1 MALCNTPQNEVGGKD
16 LLLKKAKCF
25 ETGATTDTQTALTL
39 TAHGAKVGDLIKFVT
54 IGDLTV
60 VNTNDYYLV
69 REVVDANTITI
80 RAEIGGAAI
89 TFDETETGLEILVFR
104 NLGGLRSKE
113 FGLASEAVDIT
124 NVDSDEWSTMLDGA
138 GIRSASFSG
147 SGVWTNELVFQ
158 EFFGDFLANRLVN
171 QALVDV
177 KTGRVYAGRFK
188 ITELSV
194 SGDYDAEGTYSVSG
208 ESSGAIDV
216 FTFEVA

>member
-1 MALCNTPQNEVGGKD
+1 MALCNTIQNEVGGKD

-25 ETGATTDTQTALTL
+25 ETGATTNNSSALTL

-54 IGDLTV
+54 VGALTA

-69 REVVDANTITI
+69 RDVTNANTITI
-80 RAEIGGAAI
+80 RALINGPAVVFDAA
-89 TFDETETGLEILVFR
+89 ETNLEILVYR

-113 FGLASEAVDIT
+113 FGLSSEAVDIT

-138 GIRSASFSG
+138 GVRSASFSG
-147 SGVWTNELVFQ
+147 SGVWTNEVVFQ
-158 EFFGDFLANRLVN
+158 EFFADFLANRLVN
-171 QALVDV
+171 QALVDA

-208 ESSGAIDV
+208 ESSGPIDV
-216 FTFEVA
+216 FTFDVA